1 MVGFRGVDL
10 SCNFW
15 GVASFRLSRV
25 FRGAELF
32 CGDCEVVLLRDC
44 LGGELS
50 CDFRG
55 ISSPLGLDLFG
66 LGFVM
71 TMVLVRMGSYIL
83 RITGCMGWG
92 NDKHVAEWGRC
103 KEETLFAK
111 QY

>member
-1 MVGFRGVDL
+1 MSHHWVLGRSGRVKRVVGFRGAEL

-25 FRGAELF
+25 FRVA
-32 CGDCEVVLLRDC
+32 
-44 LGGELS
+44 ELS

-71 TMVLVRMGSYIL
+71 TMILVRMGSYIL
-83 RITGCMGWG
+83 RITGCRGRG
-92 NDKHVAEWGRC
+92 NGKHVAE
-103 KEETLFAK
+103 
-111 QY
+111 